1 MVKHMKLSRRE
12 LASMIDSTL
21 VRHTA
26 TKDDIIKLCWE
37 AKQYGFVCVM
47 VNPYYVDLA
56 RYTLE
61 GSEVKVGSTIGFPMG
76 ATLPEIKAQEARHV
90 VKLGAEELDMV
101 INIGALKSKDH
112 EAVKNDIEAVVAI
125 KHINPNTIIK
135 VIIETNLL
143 TDPEKRTACKI
154 AKEAGADYVK
164 TATGLFG
171 GAATP
176 KDIRL
181 MRKTV
186 GKEMGV
192 KAAGG
197 IRTLQDALTMIK
209 AGANRIGTSTA
220 TQIIQELPKK

>member
-1 MVKHMKLSRRE
+1 MVKPMKFSRRE
-12 LASMIDSTL
+12 LASMIDSTII
-21 VRHTA
+21 RHTA
-26 TKDDIIKLCWE
+26 TKDDVIKLCWE
-37 AKQYGFVCVM
+37 AKQYNFRCIM

-61 GSEVKVGSTIGFPMG
+61 GSEVRVGSTIGFPMG
-76 ATLPEIKAQEARHV
+76 ATFPRIKAEEARQV

-101 INIGALKSKDH
+101 MNISAFKSKDY
-112 EAVKNDIEAVVAI
+112 ETVKNDIEAVVAI
-125 KHINPNTIIK
+125 KRAHPNITVK

-143 TDPEKRTACKI
+143 TDPEKRQACRI
-154 AKEAGADYVK
+154 VKEAGADYVK

-176 KDIRL
+176 KDIKL

-186 GKEMGV
+186 GKNMGV

-197 IRTLQDALTMIK
+197 IRTLDDALTMIQ

-220 TQIIQELPKK
+220 AQIIQELPKK

>member
-1 MVKHMKLSRRE
+1 MRLSRRE

-37 AKQYGFVCVM
+37 AKKYGFICVM

-76 ATLPEIKAQEARHV
+76 ATLPEIKAEEARQV

-101 INIGALKSKDH
+101 INISALKSKDH
-112 EAVKNDIEAVVAI
+112 EAVQNDIEAVTAI
-125 KHINPNTIIK
+125 KHINPNTTIK
-135 VIIETNLL
+135 VIIETPLL
-143 TDPEKRTACKI
+143 TDKEKRIACKLV
-154 AKEAGADYVK
+154 KEAGADYVK
-164 TATGLFG
+164 TSTGLFG

-181 MRKTV
+181 MRKAV

-197 IRTLQDALTMIK
+197 IRTLQDTLTMIK
-209 AGANRIGTSTA
+209 AGANRIGTSAA

>member
-1 MVKHMKLSRRE
+1 MKFSRRE
-12 LASMIDSTL
+12 LASMIDSTII
-21 VRHTA
+21 RHTA
-26 TKDDIIKLCWE
+26 TKDDVIKLCWE
-37 AKQYGFVCVM
+37 AKQYNFRCIM

-61 GSEVKVGSTIGFPMG
+61 GSEVRVGSTIGFPMG
-76 ATLPEIKAQEARHV
+76 ATFPRIKAEEARQV

-101 INIGALKSKDH
+101 MNISAFKSKDY
-112 EAVKNDIEAVVAI
+112 ETVKNDIEAVVAI
-125 KHINPNTIIK
+125 KRAHPNITVK

-143 TDPEKRTACKI
+143 TDPEKRQACRI
-154 AKEAGADYVK
+154 VKEAGADYVK

-176 KDIRL
+176 KDIKL

-186 GKEMGV
+186 GKNMGV

-197 IRTLQDALTMIK
+197 IRTLDDALTMIQ

-220 TQIIQELPKK
+220 AQIIQELPKK

>member
-1 MVKHMKLSRRE
+1 MVKPMRLSRRE
-12 LASMIDSTL
+12 LASMIDSTII
-21 VRHTA
+21 RHTA
-26 TKDDIIKLCWE
+26 TKDDIIKLSWE
-37 AKQYGFVCVM
+37 AKQYGFICVM

-76 ATLPEIKAQEARHV
+76 ATLPEIKAEEARQV

-101 INIGALKSKDH
+101 MNISALKSKDY
-112 EAVKNDIEAVVAI
+112 EAVKEDIEAVVGV
-125 KHINPNTIIK
+125 KHINPNISVK
-135 VIIETNLL
+135 VIIETPLL
-143 TDPEKRTACKI
+143 TDKEKRIACKLV
-154 AKEAGADYVK
+154 KEAGADYVK

-186 GKEMGV
+186 GKDMGV